1 MTSSRRRRDRGQ
13 AAVEFAIALP
23 LVVLAILVVLQV
35 AVVVS
40 DQFAVELA
48 AREAA
53 RAAAV
58 SGDPSVSARGAVSD
72 PRIGLTTVVGANTV
86 TVTATRSVSI
96 AVPIIGSFVDGTTVE
111 ATTTMQLEPP

>member
-1 MTSSRRRRDRGQ
+1 MRSGSRQRDRGQ

-58 SGDPSVSARGAVSD
+58 GADPAGSARGAVSD
-72 PRIGLTTVVGANTV
+72 PQIGLMTAVGASTV

-96 AVPIIGSFVDGTTVE
+96 TVPIIGSFVGGMKVE
-111 ATTTMQLEPP
+111 AATTMHLEPP